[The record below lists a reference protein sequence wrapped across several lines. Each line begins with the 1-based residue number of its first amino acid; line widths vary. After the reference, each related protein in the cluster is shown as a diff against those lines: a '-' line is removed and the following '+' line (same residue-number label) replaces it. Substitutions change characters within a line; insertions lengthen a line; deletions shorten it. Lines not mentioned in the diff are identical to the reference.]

1 MNVTADILI
10 VTANRIEAK
19 AVLDAFGKAT
29 SMPAPMFT
37 SGNCTYSDLGSLND
51 HRVVMV
57 QSEMGSGSL
66 GASQQTVE
74 EAIVTLQPSA
84 IFMIGVAFGVDS
96 GKQKIGDVLVS
107 KQILL
112 YEPQR
117 IGTENGELKLLPR
130 GSRVDAST
138 RLLSLLR
145 AVDARGGTGDPVVT
159 FGLILSGEKLVDNVA
174 FREQLGTL
182 EPEAIGGEMEG
193 AGLYT
198 SCQKKKVDWIL
209 VKAICDWAD
218 GHKAINKEQ
227 NQQLAATN
235 AVALVV
241 KALQSGKITP
251 LQSARQRTAQLSS
264 GNPTTL
270 SKVTITFNGPFETF
284 GSKERSALVT
294 EVSQIVGIDET

>member
-1 MNVTADILI
+1 MDLNADILI

-19 AVLDAFGKAT
+19 AVLDAFSKAT
-29 SMPAPMFT
+29 SKPASMFT
-37 SGNCTYSDLGSLND
+37 SGDCTYSDLGSLND

-74 EAIVTLQPSA
+74 EAIATLEPSA
-84 IFMIGVAFGVDS
+84 VFMVGVAFGMDS
-96 GKQKIGDVLVS
+96 DKQNIGDVLVP

-117 IGTENGELKLLPR
+117 IGTKNGELKLLPR

-138 RLLSLLR
+138 RLLSLFR
-145 AVDARGGTGDPVVT
+145 AVDARRGTDDPVAA

-174 FREQLGTL
+174 FREQLRTL

-193 AGLYT
+193 SGLYT

-209 VKAICDWAD
+209 VNFYDD
-218 GHKAINKEQ
+218 H
-227 NQQLAATN
+227 L
-235 AVALVV
+235 VA
-241 KALQSGKITP
+241 
-251 LQSARQRTAQLSS
+251 
-264 GNPTTL
+264 
-270 SKVTITFNGPFETF
+270 
-284 GSKERSALVT
+284 
-294 EVSQIVGIDET
+294 

>member
-1 MNVTADILI
+1 MDLNADILI

-19 AVLDAFGKAT
+19 AVLDAFSKAT
-29 SMPAPMFT
+29 SKPASMFT
-37 SGNCTYSDLGSLND
+37 SGDCTYSDLGSLND

-74 EAIVTLQPSA
+74 EAIATLEPSA
-84 IFMIGVAFGVDS
+84 VFMVGVAFGMDS
-96 GKQKIGDVLVS
+96 DKQNIGDVLVS

-117 IGTENGELKLLPR
+117 IGTKNGELKLLPR

-138 RLLSLLR
+138 RLLSLFR
-145 AVDARGGTGDPVVT
+145 AVDARRGTDDPVAA

-174 FREQLGTL
+174 FREQLRTL

-193 AGLYT
+193 SGLYT

-209 VKAICDWAD
+209 VNFYHDR
-218 GHKAINKEQ
+218 
-227 NQQLAATN
+227 L
-235 AVALVV
+235 VA
-241 KALQSGKITP
+241 
-251 LQSARQRTAQLSS
+251 
-264 GNPTTL
+264 
-270 SKVTITFNGPFETF
+270 
-284 GSKERSALVT
+284 
-294 EVSQIVGIDET
+294 

>member
-1 MNVTADILI
+1 MDVNADILI

-19 AVLDAFGKAT
+19 AVLDAFSKAT
-29 SMPAPMFT
+29 SKPASMFT
-37 SGNCTYSDLGSLND
+37 SGDCTYSDLGSLND

-74 EAIVTLQPSA
+74 EAIATLEPSA
-84 IFMIGVAFGVDS
+84 VFMVGVAFGMDS
-96 GKQKIGDVLVS
+96 DKQNIGDVLVS

-117 IGTENGELKLLPR
+117 IGTKNGELKLLPR

-138 RLLSLLR
+138 RLLSLFR
-145 AVDARGGTGDPVVT
+145 AVDARRGTDDPVAA

-174 FREQLGTL
+174 FREQLRTL

-193 AGLYT
+193 SGLYT

-209 VKAICDWAD
+209 VNFYHD
-218 GHKAINKEQ
+218 H
-227 NQQLAATN
+227 L
-235 AVALVV
+235 VA
-241 KALQSGKITP
+241 
-251 LQSARQRTAQLSS
+251 
-264 GNPTTL
+264 
-270 SKVTITFNGPFETF
+270 
-284 GSKERSALVT
+284 
-294 EVSQIVGIDET
+294 

>member
-1 MNVTADILI
+1 MDLNADILI

-19 AVLDAFGKAT
+19 AVLDAFSKAT
-29 SMPAPMFT
+29 SKPASMFT
-37 SGNCTYSDLGSLND
+37 SGDCTYSDLGSLND

-74 EAIVTLQPSA
+74 EAIATLEPSA
-84 IFMIGVAFGVDS
+84 VFMVGVAFGMDS
-96 GKQKIGDVLVS
+96 DKQNIGDVLVS

-117 IGTENGELKLLPR
+117 IGTKNGELKLLPR

-138 RLLSLLR
+138 RLLSLFR
-145 AVDARGGTGDPVVT
+145 AVDARRGTDDPVAA

-174 FREQLGTL
+174 FREQLRTL

-193 AGLYT
+193 SGLYT

-209 VKAICDWAD
+209 VNFYHD
-218 GHKAINKEQ
+218 H
-227 NQQLAATN
+227 L
-235 AVALVV
+235 VA
-241 KALQSGKITP
+241 
-251 LQSARQRTAQLSS
+251 
-264 GNPTTL
+264 
-270 SKVTITFNGPFETF
+270 
-284 GSKERSALVT
+284 
-294 EVSQIVGIDET
+294 